1 MYDELEGG
9 ERRKREG
16 EGREEE
22 RKEKKKRE
30 KRGKTW
36 CFSPA
41 VQKKFNLNLNLAR
54 FLPLTSL
61 TPMCTVLQ
69 VPKKRKGFKATMSL
83 EEMESQK

>member
-36 CFSPA
+36 CFS
-41 VQKKFNLNLNLAR
+41 AR
-54 FLPLTSL
+54 G
-61 TPMCTVLQ
+61 LQ
-69 VPKKRKGFKATMSL
+69 VQVEFWHEDSFL
-83 EEMESQK
+83 